1 MEPLYLSLYLRMCV
15 YVVLQSVVP
24 SEILLGGSLF
34 PILIIANSCLM
45 LECLQY
51 DFIRIP
57 WKFILWYFIAHMN
70 SLVMFS
76 DTWLLNIK

>member
-51 DFIRIP
+51 DFI
-57 WKFILWYFIAHMN
+57 
-70 SLVMFS
+70 
-76 DTWLLNIK
+76 